1 MALIESEMMHAVL
14 RSKGFFWIAS
24 RHNMGINWSLAGRV
38 ARVSPAGSWLAS
50 EPEDSRP
57 QGQAV
62 EEYIAEYWQE
72 PFGDRRQE
80 LVFIGI
86 KMPKDEMLKQLN
98 AALLTDAELALGEDG
113 WQYFPD
119 PFPIW
124 QMQVAN

>member
-1 MALIESEMMHAVL
+1 EQMHAVL

-24 RHNMGINWSLAGRV
+24 RHNLGINWSLAGSV

-50 EPEDSRP
+50 VPEAQRP
-57 QGQAV
+57 KGQGV
-62 EEYIAEYWQE
+62 EEYIADYWEE

-86 KMPKDEMLKQLN
+86 KMPKDEMLEQLN
-98 AALLTDAELALGEDG
+98 AALLTDAELALGEESWERFADA
-113 WQYFPD
+113 
-119 PFPIW
+119 FPIW